1 MKSYFTWHKFVY
13 LMASLVAW
21 FLLGILVHWLLEMP
35 ILYFLSLDFERYS
48 FGFSYNQLL
57 ALHTVFTLVII
68 LASISSGIYFGL
80 KWYDKVYQ
88 RSPQI
93 KKKRISRSVVNR
105 QI

>member
-1 MKSYFTWHKFVY
+1 MGNSFTWHKFIY
-13 LMASLVAW
+13 LIASLLVW
-21 FLLGILVHWLLEMP
+21 LLLGMLVHWLLEMP

-80 KWYDKVYQ
+80 RWYDKVY
-88 RSPQI
+88 RHRARA
-93 KKKRISRSVVNR
+93 KKRRVLRSAVNK
-105 QI
+105 